1 MIVRSYIVLVS
12 NVTLRR
18 CDREKC
24 NHDPPSLV
32 QPFYLNPFGI
42 LFPTLN
48 TCQTT
53 GYMLLTS
60 IPWQRL
66 KKKQIGNEKD
76 TVRIDMASRFLLQ
89 GIYAM
94 RTTKQEQVNETSL
107 MSMTNLQE
115 KWQDHAHDGRD

>member
-1 MIVRSYIVLVS
+1 MPNNGVYAPDIHSVAKI
-12 NVTLRR
+12 
-18 CDREKC
+18 
-24 NHDPPSLV
+24 
-32 QPFYLNPFGI
+32 
-42 LFPTLN
+42 
-48 TCQTT
+48 
-53 GYMLLTS
+53 
-60 IPWQRL
+60 